1 MARRTGARTRSR
13 FASEAPST
21 MWLGKPY
28 NPEAASQNVVMVT
41 QRNCCLKRRR
51 LEHPV
56 TVGRGCSY
64 RNINLTWADVVSDG
78 QEDGAP
84 YNPSSPVASE
94 AASRARRTDRTYSD
108 VLTLPTRTWE
118 PWVAL
123 SQESRP
129 ACGQCYL
136 WGGAFV
142 VVRDRENLSHGKGR
156 QLSLILAI
164 CKLRPRRDV

>member
-1 MARRTGARTRSR
+1 VARRTGARTRSR

-28 NPEAASQNVVMVT
+28 NPEAASQSVAMVT

-64 RNINLTWADVVSDG
+64 RNISLAGVDVASEG

-84 YNPSSPVASE
+84 YTPSSPVASE
-94 AASRARRTDRTYSD
+94 ATSRARRTDRTYRN

-123 SQESRP
+123 SRESRP
-129 ACGQCYL
+129 ACGQCYP
-136 WGGAFV
+136 WGGAFIV
-142 VVRDRENLSHGKGR
+142 VGDRESLSHGEGR
-156 QLSLILAI
+156 QLSSSLVI
-164 CKLRPRRDV
+164 CKLRQRRDV